1 MKANPMAKSK
11 IKRAPSPFYIP
22 APVPPETEKDPE
34 TLEGWRDE
42 ALVCREELKAL
53 QFENAALTR
62 ELGKTKDRLAEQL
75 KELTTAEER
84 LDELDV
90 PEVANA
96 VQTLKAIEWCGTDV
110 TCPDCKHKAEMHG
123 TCPVCKQHKSG
134 MHAPDCLLGGA
145 V

>member
-1 MKANPMAKSK
+1 MAKPN
-11 IKRAPSPFYIP
+11 IKRAASPFHIP
-22 APVPPETEKDPE
+22 APVAPEIKKDPT

-42 ALVCREELKAL
+42 ALACRDEVKAL
-53 QFENAALTR
+53 RFDNESLTR
-62 ELGKTKDRLAEQL
+62 ELGKTKDRL
-75 KELTTAEER
+75 R
-84 LDELDV
+84 ELDV

-110 TCPDCKHKAEMHG
+110 TCPACKHKAEMHG